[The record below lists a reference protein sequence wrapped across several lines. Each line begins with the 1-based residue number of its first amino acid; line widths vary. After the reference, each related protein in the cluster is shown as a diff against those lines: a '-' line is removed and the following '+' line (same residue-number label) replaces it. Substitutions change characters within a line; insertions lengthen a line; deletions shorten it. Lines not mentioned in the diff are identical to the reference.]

1 MGKNANIFRMNP
13 GSKTGLKFVYSK
25 GNGYRF
31 SCSVSSTKRWD
42 IFGFGKTINQ
52 AKWNQ
57 FTFTIDDSTM
67 ACAYINGVKEMCQTV
82 PTSVSNIVSTG
93 SLVRIGGAWYRYSEP
108 MMYFDDF
115 GIWQVVL
122 TPDDVMNL
130 YILSND

>member
-1 MGKNANIFRMNP
+1 MGKNAIIIHKYP

-25 GNGYRF
+25 GNGYQF

-42 IFGFGKTINQ
+42 ILDFGKTINQ

-82 PTSVSNIVSTG
+82 PTSVSYTVSHNYAT
-93 SLVRIGGAWYRYSEP
+93 RIGGNWYAYSEP
-108 MMYFDDF
+108 MMYFDDL
-115 GIWQVVL
+115 GIWKVAL

-130 YILSND
+130 YILSKD